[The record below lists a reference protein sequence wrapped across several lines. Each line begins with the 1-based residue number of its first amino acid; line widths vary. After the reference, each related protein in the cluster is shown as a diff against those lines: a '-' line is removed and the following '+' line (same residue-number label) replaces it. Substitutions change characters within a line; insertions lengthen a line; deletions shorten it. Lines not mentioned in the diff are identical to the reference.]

1 MSDYRYHD
9 PETTPAV
16 GEAVSTGPKREK
28 DWHEQME
35 RQLKQEIHCLKEEM
49 VDLYRQL
56 RHPGSGSASNDPEAT
71 TRRRVLRL
79 KDVTL
84 PTYDG
89 NMSVTAV
96 NDFLITMER
105 GLRTAS
111 LQSLGLEVPPDDSV
125 WSNAAIMQLR
135 NPGPSSENYPGALEW
150 ANNKWIPG
158 VNTTPTWATFKRELK
173 DRFIPSSARQRAVR
187 AFDDLTISGKDLRM
201 DCFNQ
206 EFLRAASNVKLAT
219 GEGPL
224 DLLGAYIKKL
234 DRSTGKDQL
243 AIDYEKWIFD
253 IEQRGDHTPDLVT
266 TMAWVERL
274 DERLYHRYSEGSEVK
289 PDTSAPEKLDAESL
303 QASVTR
309 VITEVMEARLGRMGL
324 AEAQAS
330 TGNLTPPPR
339 CWRCNKKGHIRTN
352 CPLKARTE
360 RPGFSQAAKP
370 YPSGGPAPQI
380 ATTIRASSTVAQEAV
395 QELFSTNANSNTNN
409 LLRFNGQVRWWDG
422 KSSSRSHKTAYTLMD
437 NAASDLFVSR
447 TMANSL
453 VAEGGGKIVNTG
465 KMVRVKVATER
476 EPVLKNHEKIMVNLW
491 LGGHHY
497 ERWMTVLDMDEYDI
511 ILGKP
516 WYTEMNGCHTIDYER
531 NAVWIHPRRN
541 LNPDDAASETEADE
555 ATKPD
560 ASWTGMLLGL
570 RAWEGKGCRRRVNHD
585 MDSVNAMLSKVQ
597 VVWGGGTVD
606 RDARKKKGAFLV
618 RLRNIQDP
626 QEVEKQDIPAAFTR
640 GLEKDFADVFEAPR
654 GIPIR
659 WKDGKAVEMHIELAE
674 DAGTPF
680 KTPYR
685 LSRAET
691 EELVKVLTIALEKGW
706 IRPSTSSFGAPV
718 LFVPKKAADGSL
730 TKLRMVIDYRELNK
744 LTKKDR
750 YPLPL
755 IDDLMDGLEG
765 SRVFSKM
772 DLASGYNQ
780 LGVAEEDRHKTA
792 FVTKFGLFEWTVVP
806 FGLANAP
813 AFFMRWMDEILQANP
828 HLRSFVKVYLDDI
841 LVHSATLEEHNDH
854 VREVLHILRTFGM
867 KVERRKCEF
876 FVEGLDFLGFRVD
889 GDGVHVDATKA
900 AAVREWGTPA
910 SPRAVKSF
918 LGLVGYYRKFV
929 PGFAD
934 VARPLYTASTAKPH
948 QFKWTSACEEG
959 FAQLKYLV
967 THAPVLAIP
976 TQDGEYIVRTDA
988 SQNAVGAV
996 LMQKQRVDGKD
1007 VERTIAFYSRQLT
1020 PAQRNYGAYD
1030 RELLAIEEAVLH
1042 WRYYLQQAQFTVYTD
1057 HHSIQHLL
1065 SQRLTHRQ
1073 MSYFATLL
1081 GYDFS
1086 IKYWPG
1092 SKNDI
1097 ADALSRRYDEVIH
1110 NIDASCV
1117 EKVAD
1122 ELETASS
1129 RERWVR
1135 RKQERRVAYALGLT
1149 RETSLVRPKSRPEA
1163 DSQVEVED
1171 SQVDEEEPRADNR
1184 SNDSDVLALTKND
1197 IPDSDA
1203 LSQHYD
1209 EVIRNTGASCDE
1221 KAANEKAT
1229 KEKASSEQW
1238 LRTLPANEKATKEKA
1253 SSEQWLQHKQGRQ
1266 SERALDASEVSVE
1279 PKPTREEDL
1288 AISVMAT
1295 EAVVANIA
1303 DVRDAL
1309 ISGYPE
1315 DTWLAPVWKI
1325 LRAEKELQQQLDSGD
1340 FDNWD
1345 PQELKKFREATL
1357 QGVRQEIS
1365 KTEWE
1370 RSRRFTLSEEGVLM
1384 HKELVCIPAGD
1395 IRQNLLREVHDTMV
1409 GGHIGPAKMH
1419 VRLTQLGLYWRRM
1432 GADCRRYTKGCSTC
1446 LRVKPSNQKPM
1457 GLLHQL
1463 TVPQGRWER
1472 IGIDFIT
1479 DLPPSG
1485 EAGYDAI
1492 MSVIDHLTKR
1502 AHFIPY
1508 HKATGAEA
1516 TAQLFIERYFPL
1528 HGIPSSIVSDHQQ
1541 KGLNCI
1547 LSLLLL
1553 ISPQSS

>member
-1 MSDYRYHD
+1 M
-9 PETTPAV
+9 TTTVTTSTEEAK
-16 GEAVSTGPKREK
+16 EAV
-28 DWHEQME
+28 
-35 RQLKQEIHCLKEEM
+35 
-49 VDLYRQL
+49 
-56 RHPGSGSASNDPEAT
+56 
-71 TRRRVLRL
+71 
-79 KDVTL
+79 
-84 PTYDG
+84 
-89 NMSVTAV
+89 
-96 NDFLITMER
+96 
-105 GLRTAS
+105 
-111 LQSLGLEVPPDDSV
+111 
-125 WSNAAIMQLR
+125 
-135 NPGPSSENYPGALEW
+135 
-150 ANNKWIPG
+150 
-158 VNTTPTWATFKRELK
+158 REL
-173 DRFIPSSARQRAVR
+173 FCTS
-187 AFDDLTISGKDLRM
+187 L
-201 DCFNQ
+201 
-206 EFLRAASNVKLAT
+206 
-219 GEGPL
+219 
-224 DLLGAYIKKL
+224 
-234 DRSTGKDQL
+234 
-243 AIDYEKWIFD
+243 DYE
-253 IEQRGDHTPDLVT
+253 
-266 TMAWVERL
+266 
-274 DERLYHRYSEGSEVK
+274 
-289 PDTSAPEKLDAESL
+289 
-303 QASVTR
+303 
-309 VITEVMEARLGRMGL
+309 
-324 AEAQAS
+324 
-330 TGNLTPPPR
+330 
-339 CWRCNKKGHIRTN
+339 
-352 CPLKARTE
+352 
-360 RPGFSQAAKP
+360 
-370 YPSGGPAPQI
+370 
-380 ATTIRASSTVAQEAV
+380 
-395 QELFSTNANSNTNN
+395 NAHN

-422 KSSSRSHKTAYTLMD
+422 ASSNRSHKAAYTLFD
-437 NAASDLFVSR
+437 NAASDYFVSR
-447 TMANSL
+447 KMAEALASQG
-453 VAEGGGKIVNTG
+453 AGEIVNTG

-476 EPVLKNHEKIMVNLW
+476 KPVRMKHEQMLVNLW
-491 LGGHHY
+491 LSGHQC
-497 ERWMTVLDMDEYDI
+497 ERWMTVIDMDEYDI

-516 WYTEMNGCHTIDYER
+516 WYTEMNGRHTVDYER
-531 NAVWIHPRRN
+531 NAIWIHARRQV
-541 LNPDDAASETEADE
+541 NPDEPEADASKTTCNDTTTPE
-555 ATKPD
+555 PGT
-560 ASWTGMLLGL
+560 SWTGMLLGL
-570 RAWEGKGCRRRVNHD
+570 RPWEGKGCRRKTNDD
-585 MDSVNAMLSKVQ
+585 MDSINAIRSKVQ
-597 VVWGGGTVD
+597 VVWGGGSVD

-626 QEVEKQDIPAAFTR
+626 DE
-640 GLEKDFADVFEAPR
+640 LEKYAFNVGLGMENDRDTRASLELGLAEDFADVFEAPK

-659 WKDGKAVEMHIELAE
+659 WKDGKAVEMHIELVD

-706 IRPSTSSFGAPV
+706 IRPSSSSFGAPV

-780 LGVAEEDRHKTA
+780 LGIADEDRHKTA

-813 AFFMRWMDEILQANP
+813 SFFMRWMDEILQANP

-841 LVHSATLEEHNDH
+841 LVHSGTLAEHNDH

-876 FVEGLDFLGFRVD
+876 FAEGLDFLGFRVD

-934 VARPLYTASTAKPH
+934 VAQPLYAASTAKPN

-959 FAQLKYLV
+959 FTQLKYLV

-996 LMQKQRVDGKD
+996 LMQKQQVDGKE

-1042 WRYYLQQAQFTVYTD
+1042 WRYYLQQARFTVYTD

-1110 NIDASCV
+1110 NIDATG
-1117 EKVAD
+1117 D
-1122 ELETASS
+1122 EQSSS
-1129 RERWVR
+1129 RNLWLRH
-1135 RKQERRVAYALGLT
+1135 KQERRVAYALGIT
-1149 RETSLVRPKSRPEA
+1149 QQPHDT
-1163 DSQVEVED
+1163 
-1171 SQVDEEEPRADNR
+1171 
-1184 SNDSDVLALTKND
+1184 
-1197 IPDSDA
+1197 
-1203 LSQHYD
+1203 
-1209 EVIRNTGASCDE
+1209 
-1221 KAANEKAT
+1221 
-1229 KEKASSEQW
+1229 
-1238 LRTLPANEKATKEKA
+1238 
-1253 SSEQWLQHKQGRQ
+1253 
-1266 SERALDASEVSVE
+1266 SEVSVE
-1279 PKPTREEDL
+1279 PEPTREEDL
-1288 AISVMAT
+1288 KILVMAT

-1303 DVRDAL
+1303 EVRDEL
-1309 ISGYPE
+1309 ISGYPQ
-1315 DTWLAPVWKI
+1315 DKWLAPVWKI
-1325 LRAEKELQQQLDSGD
+1325 LQAEKKLQQQLDSGD

-1345 PQELKKFREATL
+1345 PRELKKFREATL
-1357 QGVRQEIS
+1357 QSVRQEIS

-1384 HKELVCIPAGD
+1384 HKELVCIPVGD

-1463 TVPQGRWER
+1463 TIPEARWER

-1492 MSVIDHLTKR
+1492 MSVIDHMTKR

-1516 TAQLFIERYFPL
+1516 TAQLFC
-1528 HGIPSSIVSDHQQ
+1528 HGYARTWKSPSSR
-1541 KGLNCI
+1541 NE
-1547 LSLLLL
+1547 
-1553 ISPQSS
+1553 